1 MPCLI
6 KTIWAH
12 PHGVITVTPKEQKIA
27 KSIGRAVSS
36 KRKAKGF
43 TQGFVAET
51 IGVEPETIS
60 RIERGVTLAP
70 ISRLADI
77 ADVLKCPLS
86 DLLRDGSP
94 RTTDRALSVSAQLQT
109 LSEADTRFVME
120 IIDKLSTRLR
130 RKG

>member
-1 MPCLI
+1 MI
-6 KTIWAH
+6 
-12 PHGVITVTPKEQKIA
+12 PKEQKLA
-27 KSIGRAVSS
+27 KAIGRAVAA
-36 KRKAKGF
+36 KRKNKGL
-43 TQGFVAET
+43 TQGFVAES
-51 IGVEPETIS
+51 IGVEPETVS

-94 RTTDRALSVSAQLQT
+94 RTTDRALSLSAQLQT
-109 LSEADTRFVME
+109 LSEADTRFIVE
-120 IIDKLSTRLR
+120 IIDKLSTRLK